1 MNLAWGKKRKERQK
15 EQTPNSAAEK
25 ILQAPRS
32 TARTGYYSLRGIRMG
47 FANPLLICDENNH
60 RRTADQRP
68 PVRAAH
74 SGAGRREGI
83 EQLDSVQ

>member
-1 MNLAWGKKRKERQK
+1 
-15 EQTPNSAAEK
+15 
-25 ILQAPRS
+25 
-32 TARTGYYSLRGIRMG
+32 MG

-60 RRTADQRP
+60 RRMADWRL

-83 EQLDSVQ
+83 EQPDSSQ